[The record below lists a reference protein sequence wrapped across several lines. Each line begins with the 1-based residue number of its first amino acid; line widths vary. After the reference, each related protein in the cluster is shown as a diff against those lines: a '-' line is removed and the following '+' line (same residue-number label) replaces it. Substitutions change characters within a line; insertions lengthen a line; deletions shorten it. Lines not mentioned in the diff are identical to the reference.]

1 MFEDLDDA
9 ALAAGIEAETRAE
22 AAAACRRLAM
32 IAALAD
38 RRLGDE
44 GDERQWWVCDGW
56 DAAAAEVAVA
66 MGVGQR
72 AASTEMT
79 KALALRDRLPAVA
92 ALFARGALSARMV
105 AAITWR
111 THLVDDPDAL
121 AAIDAGLAERAV
133 GWEVLSKEKLEGV
146 IDALITRHDPGAVRR
161 TRRAARERDVCFG
174 KDDDVTG
181 TTAFFGRLLRADAVA
196 LRKRVAHVIGAVCA
210 DDPRTLGQRRS
221 DAVGVIAVGGEALAC
236 RCGNPECPAAGVADA
251 RAAHTVVYILA
262 DPDAL
267 SARSDPYLSGDHD
280 TNPIP
285 WDTPAPAD
293 TAEPDD
299 PTDPTDTAE
308 PDEPDAAD
316 PVEPAE
322 CADAAGFAEPAA
334 ESMDT
339 TELAD
344 RAEPPDSADLAE
356 PAAEPPDSA
365 APAEHTAEPMDSAAP
380 AEHTATPMD
389 SAEPAVEP
397 ADTVEPEVPAGSEIP
412 AGTAEPAGSA
422 ACAPASPA
430 ENPVPPAWSPGT
442 AVVVDGGVI
451 PTPLLADLIAA
462 GATVK
467 HLDPPGAEPEPR
479 YRPSAKLAAWVRMRD
494 MTCMFPGCDRP
505 AERCDVDHTEPY
517 PGGPTHP
524 SNTKCLCRIHHL
536 LKTFWAGWHD
546 KQYPDGTVE
555 WTTPSGRTYVKK
567 PGAGLFFPHWDTATA
582 ALPPPGPRI
591 PNDGTTMPR
600 RTRTR
605 AAQRARRKHAE
616 RALNGE
622 RGTPPY

>member
-9 ALAAGIEAETRAE
+9 ALVAGIEAETRAE

-32 IAALAD
+32 IAALAV

-267 SARSDPYLSGDHD
+267 TAQPDRYLSGGSRHQ
-280 TNPIP
+280 
-285 WDTPAPAD
+285 
-293 TAEPDD
+293 PD
-299 PTDPTDTAE
+299 
-308 PDEPDAAD
+308 
-316 PVEPAE
+316 
-322 CADAAGFAEPAA
+322 
-334 ESMDT
+334 
-339 TELAD
+339 
-344 RAEPPDSADLAE
+344 
-356 PAAEPPDSA
+356 
-365 APAEHTAEPMDSAAP
+365 
-380 AEHTATPMD
+380 
-389 SAEPAVEP
+389 
-397 ADTVEPEVPAGSEIP
+397 
-412 AGTAEPAGSA
+412 
-422 ACAPASPA
+422 
-430 ENPVPPAWSPGT
+430 
-442 AVVVDGGVI
+442 
-451 PTPLLADLIAA
+451 PL
-462 GATVK
+462 G
-467 HLDPPGAEPEPR
+467 H
-479 YRPSAKLAAWVRMRD
+479 
-494 MTCMFPGCDRP
+494 
-505 AERCDVDHTEPY
+505 
-517 PGGPTHP
+517 
-524 SNTKCLCRIHHL
+524 
-536 LKTFWAGWHD
+536 
-546 KQYPDGTVE
+546 
-555 WTTPSGRTYVKK
+555 
-567 PGAGLFFPHWDTATA
+567 
-582 ALPPPGPRI
+582 PGP
-591 PNDGTTMPR
+591 
-600 RTRTR
+600 
-605 AAQRARRKHAE
+605 
-616 RALNGE
+616 
-622 RGTPPY
+622 